1 MPRLTR
7 AGGSPRL
14 LATLFT
20 LALLLTSS
28 LPVTPAA
35 AAGPALRYLGGELK
49 TLDPARIGDAADVQ
63 LLLQLYAGLTRLDE
77 EGEPYPSLAEAW
89 TVSDDGRTYTFR
101 LRDGLRFSD
110 GTSLTAE
117 DVRRSWLRILDPETR
132 SSAPDVLNV
141 IVGAQARLAGG
152 SEDEVGIESPDPRT
166 LIVTLRH
173 PAAYFAAIAATPTA
187 FVVPPRA
194 DASADWQSTDDFVG
208 SGPYVV
214 EGFDGATLRLVAND
228 EYVAGSPPIEDVQW
242 VTDIEGDAVSA
253 YADDELDLVGIGGFD
268 ASWIAYDP
276 DLGPA
281 LHPAAALNVQY
292 FGFDTTRPPFDDAR
306 VRRAFALALDRP
318 RLVTLAEGNSAMPA
332 SSVVPPALWPE
343 GMPDDQDT
351 DPARARSLLADAGYA
366 DPAEL
371 GIITVNGS
379 GLGVAPAVAT
389 WREELGVDI
398 SIEAMD
404 FGDYLLALEAHP
416 PQVFT
421 INWIAD
427 YPSPYALYSLLLLPD
442 AASNYGGWDDDP
454 FVQLLEEASSAETDA
469 EQADAY
475 AAVDAHVDDEA
486 PVVPWAYGTSWWLV
500 RPGLRG
506 LGNLTTGI
514 LDFGRVS
521 WD

>member
-1 MPRLTR
+1 
-7 AGGSPRL
+7 
-14 LATLFT
+14 
-20 LALLLTSS
+20 
-28 LPVTPAA
+28 
-35 AAGPALRYLGGELK
+35 
-49 TLDPARIGDAADVQ
+49 
-63 LLLQLYAGLTRLDE
+63 
-77 EGEPYPSLAEAW
+77 
-89 TVSDDGRTYTFR
+89 
-101 LRDGLRFSD
+101 
-110 GTSLTAE
+110 
-117 DVRRSWLRILDPETR
+117 
-132 SSAPDVLNV
+132 
-141 IVGAQARLAGG
+141 
-152 SEDEVGIESPDPRT
+152 
-166 LIVTLRH
+166 
-173 PAAYFAAIAATPTA
+173 
-187 FVVPPRA
+187 
-194 DASADWQSTDDFVG
+194 
-208 SGPYVV
+208 
-214 EGFDGATLRLVAND
+214 
-228 EYVAGSPPIEDVQW
+228 
-242 VTDIEGDAVSA
+242 
-253 YADDELDLVGIGGFD
+253 
-268 ASWIAYDP
+268 
-276 DLGPA
+276 
-281 LHPAAALNVQY
+281 
-292 FGFDTTRPPFDDAR
+292 
-306 VRRAFALALDRP
+306 
-318 RLVTLAEGNSAMPA
+318 MPA

-442 AASNYGGWDDDP
+442 AASNYGGWEDDR
-454 FVQLLEEASSAETDA
+454 FVQLLEEASTAETDA

-486 PVVPWAYGTSWWLV
+486 PVVPWAYGTSWWLA

-521 WD
+521 WDG

>member
-1 MPRLTR
+1 
-7 AGGSPRL
+7 
-14 LATLFT
+14 
-20 LALLLTSS
+20 
-28 LPVTPAA
+28 
-35 AAGPALRYLGGELK
+35 
-49 TLDPARIGDAADVQ
+49 
-63 LLLQLYAGLTRLDE
+63 
-77 EGEPYPSLAEAW
+77 
-89 TVSDDGRTYTFR
+89 
-101 LRDGLRFSD
+101 
-110 GTSLTAE
+110 
-117 DVRRSWLRILDPETR
+117 
-132 SSAPDVLNV
+132 
-141 IVGAQARLAGG
+141 
-152 SEDEVGIESPDPRT
+152 
-166 LIVTLRH
+166 
-173 PAAYFAAIAATPTA
+173 
-187 FVVPPRA
+187 
-194 DASADWQSTDDFVG
+194 
-208 SGPYVV
+208 
-214 EGFDGATLRLVAND
+214 
-228 EYVAGSPPIEDVQW
+228 VQW

-253 YADDELDLVGIGGFD
+253 FADDELDLVGIGGFD
-268 ASWIAYDP
+268 ASWIAYDA

-318 RLVTLAEGNSAMPA
+318 RLVTLAEGTSAMPA

-351 DPARARSLLADAGYA
+351 DPARARSLLAEAGYA

-371 GIITVNGS
+371 GSITVNGS

-389 WREELGVDI
+389 WREELGVEI

-404 FGDYLLALEAHP
+404 FGDYLFALETQP

-442 AASNYGGWDDDP
+442 AASNYGGWEDDR
-454 FVQLLEEASSAETDA
+454 FVQLLEEASSAGTDA

-521 WD
+521 WDG